1 MVRLAAQAGDGGVY
15 QGENVGRG
23 TDRVGVGLSEQI
35 QVPGDIRR
43 EPADS
48 GVKGHPQFRPS
59 AKAAYQEEAINRLEN
74 PGIADPV
81 GPGLILDGLG

>member
-1 MVRLAAQAGDGGVY
+1 MVRLDAQAGDGGVY
-15 QGENVGRG
+15 QGENAGRG
-23 TDRVGVGLSEQI
+23 TDRVGAGLTEQI
-35 QVPGDIRR
+35 QVLGHIRR

-59 AKAAYQEEAINRLEN
+59 AKPAHQEEARNRLEN
-74 PGIADPV
+74 PGVADPV